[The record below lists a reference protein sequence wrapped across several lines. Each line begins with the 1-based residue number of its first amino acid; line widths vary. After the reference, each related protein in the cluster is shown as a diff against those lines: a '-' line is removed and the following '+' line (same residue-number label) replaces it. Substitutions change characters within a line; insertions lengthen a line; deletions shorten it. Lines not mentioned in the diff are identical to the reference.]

1 MDETTVDRIFWASIV
16 ALVVTFIGVLLW
28 GAMEDSNEFWME
40 CLKQG
45 KSVIEG
51 SCVRLAE

>member
-1 MDETTVDRIFWASIV
+1 MDETTVDRIFWASIIAMV
-16 ALVVTFIGVLLW
+16 ITFVGVLLW
-28 GAMEDSNEFWME
+28 GAMGDSNEFWME